1 MFLTC
6 LGICDNM
13 FMVPQGLKRMVTDG
27 LPLDVTVVCT
37 HFPERGYVYGDSF
50 SKGGPSIMSEI
61 VQVLT
66 QITVAIS
73 AAGQLVL
80 KLIEFFEHK
89 KSNRPDQG

>member
-1 MFLTC
+1 MTRLAVF
-6 LGICDNM
+6 GNIV
-13 FMVPQGLKRMVTDG
+13 MVPQGLKRMVTDG

-50 SKGGPSIMSEI
+50 SKGGPSIMPEI
-61 VQVLT
+61 IQVLT

-89 KSNRPDQG
+89 KSNRPVQR

>member
-1 MFLTC
+1 
-6 LGICDNM
+6 
-13 FMVPQGLKRMVTDG
+13 
-27 LPLDVTVVCT
+27 
-37 HFPERGYVYGDSF
+37 
-50 SKGGPSIMSEI
+50 MSEI

-89 KSNRPDQG
+89 KSNRSAQG

>member
-1 MFLTC
+1 MIYEGTA
-6 LGICDNM
+6 
-13 FMVPQGLKRMVTDG
+13 GLKRMVTDG

-37 HFPERGYVYGDSF
+37 PFPERGYVYGDSF
-50 SKGGPSIMSEI
+50 SKGGPSIMPEI
-61 VQVLT
+61 IQILT